1 MKWKARL
8 GSNIRSYREAKGW
21 SQQTLAGEAALSLR
35 YLAGVER
42 GEENPSLE
50 TIVVIAEALGISP
63 ADLFS
68 WSQVLKAQN
77 SHGSA
82 D

>member
-1 MKWKARL
+1 MDWKARL
-8 GSNIRSYREAKGW
+8 GSNIRSHREGKGW

-50 TIVVIAEALGISP
+50 TIVLIAQALSISP
-63 ADLFS
+63 GELLS
-68 WSQVLKAQN
+68 
-77 SHGSA
+77 
-82 D
+82 

>member
-1 MKWKARL
+1 MEWSQRL
-8 GSNIRSYREAKGW
+8 GRNILRHRHARGW
-21 SQQTLAGEAALSLR
+21 SQQVLAGEADLSLR

-50 TIVVIAEALGISP
+50 TIVAIAGALDLTPG
-63 ADLFS
+63 DLFDDPD
-68 WSQVLKAQN
+68 
-77 SHGSA
+77 GEA

>member
-1 MKWKARL
+1 MEWKSWL
-8 GSNIRSYREAKGW
+8 GRNIRRGRMEKGW
-21 SQQTLAGEAALSLR
+21 SQQTLAGEANLSLR

-50 TIVVIAEALGISP
+50 TLIAIAEALDMPP
-63 ADLFS
+63 ADLF
-68 WSQVLKAQN
+68 VRPE
-77 SHGSA
+77 

>member
-1 MKWKARL
+1 MDWKVRVGKNVLRLRAAR
-8 GSNIRSYREAKGW
+8 GW
-21 SQQTLAGEAALSLR
+21 SQQALAGEAELSLR

-50 TIVVIAEALGISP
+50 TLVSIASALAVPPGK
-63 ADLFS
+63 LF
-68 WSQVLKAQN
+68 
-77 SHGSA
+77 

>member
-1 MKWKARL
+1 MDWKLRVGKNILKART
-8 GSNIRSYREAKGW
+8 AKSW
-21 SQQTLAGEAALSLR
+21 SQQALAGEANLSLR

-50 TIVVIAEALGISP
+50 TLISIAGALEIEP
-63 ADLFS
+63 RQLF
-68 WSQVLKAQN
+68 
-77 SHGSA
+77 